1 MLQKAMRIRLLKKL
15 KLLNKIIIFE
25 IMPKYVMEYYIKF
38 GIYLNIIFI
47 IIKKIKVGAKK

>member
-1 MLQKAMRIRLLKKL
+1 
-15 KLLNKIIIFE
+15 
-25 IMPKYVMEYYIKF
+25 MPKYVMEYYIKF